1 MKCVKCG
8 YESKDIVICDN
19 DCGTF
24 YCMKCNAE
32 FYYNDNKLVVG
43 HKGDCG
49 KVIMEIQ
56 SFNEFSQ

>member
-1 MKCVKCG
+1 MINIFLMKCVKCG
-8 YESKDIVICDN
+8 YESKDTVICDN

-32 FYYNDNKLVVG
+32 FYYNDNKLMVG

-49 KVIMEIQ
+49 K
-56 SFNEFSQ
+56 